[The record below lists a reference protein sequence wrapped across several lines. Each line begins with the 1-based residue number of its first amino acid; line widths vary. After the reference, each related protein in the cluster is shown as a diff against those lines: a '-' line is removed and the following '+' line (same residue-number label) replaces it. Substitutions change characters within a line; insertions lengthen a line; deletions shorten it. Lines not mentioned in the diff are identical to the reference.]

1 MKFTKFFMAPIFLF
15 LINSCEEVIQVE
27 LEDAGS
33 QIVIEANV
41 SNDPEDNLV
50 TITKSTD
57 FYNPSEYETVSGAEI
72 TVTSETGE
80 TFIFTETENG
90 RYVNTSLIPQVGRTY
105 TMTVNTEGEVYTAS
119 STMQDPLIMDSI
131 AVVGEDT
138 PFSDELFYEYSVYFQ
153 DNPGQEDFA
162 RFRLFI
168 NDVLQVGSFRY
179 DDRLTDGNY
188 IDFNR
193 FFFEPKEDI
202 VSGDVVTIDMLTIDK
217 LTFEYFDTLRRV
229 IASGR
234 GPFSSTS
241 PSNPITN
248 WSNDALGYFS
258 VSSIQSKSIII
269 E

>member
-1 MKFTKFFMAPIFLF
+1 MKFIKLLTVMIFL
-15 LINSCEEVIQVE
+15 LLLNSCEEVIQVDLDDSE
-27 LEDAGS
+27 A
-33 QIVIEANV
+33 QIVIEANI
-41 SNDPEDNLV
+41 SNNPEDNLV

-57 FYNPSEYETVSGAEI
+57 FYTPSEYETVNGAEI

-80 TFIFTETENG
+80 TFIFTEVENG
-90 RYVNTSLIPQVGRTY
+90 RYVNTALNPQVGRTY
-105 TMTVNTEGEVYTAS
+105 TMSVNTGNEIYTAS

-131 AVVGEDT
+131 TVVGEET
-138 PFSDELFYEYSVYFQ
+138 PFQDELFYEYSVYFQ
-153 DNPGQEDFA
+153 DNLGQEDFA
-162 RFRLFI
+162 RFRIFI
-168 NDVLQVGSFRY
+168 NDVMQVGSFRY

-202 VSGDVVTIDMLTIDK
+202 LPGDVVTIEMLTIDK
-217 LTFEYFDTLRRV
+217 FTFEYFDTLRRV

-248 WSNDALGYFS
+248 WSNGALGYFS
-258 VSSIQSKSIII
+258 VNSKDVQSVVI